1 MHATQ
6 TIQLVTVLSQP
17 IVDLVPLADLKARF
31 TNSFWGLSKC
41 REQRWKR
48 ALSEL
53 RPQLPDTI
61 KIGNAWEQ
69 YTQLAEEIFVSEML
83 TRVWLAKIV
92 NASADDE
99 DVTAIS
105 NLIMDEHAR
114 LRNAT
119 LQLLDKL
126 SYYEKANLEFTD
138 KIRKLQANVMQST
151 DMFLAH
157 MNDNPLA
164 ERFTFSEKLYLSLH
178 QEAQTHE
185 ATSLVNIRQQIGD
198 GVYSIIAPA
207 TTGVAY
213 TADLN
218 NQIVNC
224 VSDCLLTE
232 LAV

>member
-138 KIRKLQANVMQST
+138 KIR
-151 DMFLAH
+151 
-157 MNDNPLA
+157 
-164 ERFTFSEKLYLSLH
+164 
-178 QEAQTHE
+178 
-185 ATSLVNIRQQIGD
+185 
-198 GVYSIIAPA
+198 
-207 TTGVAY
+207 
-213 TADLN
+213 
-218 NQIVNC
+218 
-224 VSDCLLTE
+224 CLLYTSPSPRD
-232 LAV
+232 LSTSRMPSSA

>member
-1 MHATQ
+1 MHAIQ
-6 TIQLVTVLSQP
+6 SIQLVTILSQP

-48 ALSEL
+48 ALSEI
-53 RPQLPDTI
+53 RTQLPDTV
-61 KIGNAWEQ
+61 KTGTAWEQ

-92 NASADDE
+92 KASANDE
-99 DVTAIS
+99 DVIDIS
-105 NLIMDEHAR
+105 NLITNEHSR
-114 LRNAT
+114 LRNET

-126 SYYEKANLEFTD
+126 SYYEKANLTFSE
-138 KIRKLQANVMQST
+138 KIRKLQSNVMQST

-164 ERFTFSEKLYLSLH
+164 EDFSFNKEMYLSIH
-178 QEAQTHE
+178 QEAQTHD
-185 ATSLVNIRQQIGD
+185 ASALINIRQQIGD

-207 TTGVAY
+207 TTGAAY

-218 NQIVNC
+218 SQIVNC
-224 VSDCLLTE
+224 VSDCLLAD
-232 LAV
+232 LAA

>member
-6 TIQLVTVLSQP
+6 SIQLVTILSQP
-17 IVDLVPLADLKARF
+17 IVDLVPLAELKARF

-48 ALSEL
+48 ALSEIQS
-53 RPQLPDTI
+53 QLPDMVTT
-61 KIGNAWEQ
+61 GNAWKQ

-83 TRVWLAKIV
+83 TRVWLAKTV
-92 NASADDE
+92 QASADDE
-99 DVTAIS
+99 DVIAIS
-105 NLIMDEHAR
+105 NLIMNEHAR
-114 LRNAT
+114 LRNET

-126 SYYEKANLEFTD
+126 SYYEKANMTFAD
-138 KIRKLQANVMQST
+138 KIRKLQANTMQST

-164 ERFTFSEKLYLSLH
+164 ERFSFDKEMYLSIH

-185 ATSLVNIRQQIGD
+185 ATALVNIRQQIGD
-198 GVYSIIAPA
+198 GVYSIITPA

-218 NQIVNC
+218 SQIVNC

>member
-6 TIQLVTVLSQP
+6 SIQLVTVLSQP

-61 KIGNAWEQ
+61 KTGNAWEQ

-83 TRVWLAKIV
+83 TRVWLAKTV
-92 NASADDE
+92 KASADDE
-99 DVTAIS
+99 DVSAIA

-114 LRNAT
+114 LRNET

-126 SYYEKANLEFTD
+126 SYYEKANLKFAD
-138 KIRKLQANVMQST
+138 QIRKLQANVMQSA

-164 ERFTFSEKLYLSLH
+164 ERFSFDKDLYLSIH

-185 ATSLVNIRQQIGD
+185 ASSLVNIRQQIGT
-198 GVYSIIAPA
+198 GVYSIIASA

-218 NQIVNC
+218 SQIVNC